1 MNKNDK
7 KIALTNIEF
16 ILIIIVGFVM
26 GMGIMLITYP
36 QNNKEYKKVDSNI
49 QTIIDTYNNIL
60 KNYYTDVTP
69 SIITNGAIKGMLSAV
84 EDPYTTFMDEATTD
98 RFNIIINGA
107 YRGIGVEI
115 TNIGDELVILGVL
128 GDSPAKEAGLKA
140 GDIIKSVNGKDF
152 SSSSADEFSNY
163 VKEGTEDKF
172 NITVIRD
179 GEEKTFEIKKSS
191 IILKSVASDVIEY
204 SNKKIGY
211 LYISVFAM
219 NTYEQFSKELAS
231 LEKQGI
237 DSLIIDLRENS
248 GGELGIATKMISLF
262 VKNDKVIYQ
271 IEDRDGSVTKTYSK
285 GKQDKKYPIV
295 ILVNESTASASEIM
309 AAALKDDL
317 GATIIGKNTY
327 GKGTVQTVIT
337 ASNGEK
343 YKMTIS
349 KWLTPNG
356 TWINGAGI
364 KPDIEVELDSKK
376 DTQLERAKEYIVN
389 H

>member
-1 MNKNDK
+1 MNKSDK

-140 GDIIKSVNGKDF
+140 GDVIKSVNGKDF

-204 SNKKIGY
+204 SN
-211 LYISVFAM
+211 
-219 NTYEQFSKELAS
+219 
-231 LEKQGI
+231 
-237 DSLIIDLRENS
+237 
-248 GGELGIATKMISLF
+248 
-262 VKNDKVIYQ
+262 
-271 IEDRDGSVTKTYSK
+271 
-285 GKQDKKYPIV
+285 
-295 ILVNESTASASEIM
+295 
-309 AAALKDDL
+309 
-317 GATIIGKNTY
+317 
-327 GKGTVQTVIT
+327 
-337 ASNGEK
+337 
-343 YKMTIS
+343 
-349 KWLTPNG
+349 
-356 TWINGAGI
+356 
-364 KPDIEVELDSKK
+364 
-376 DTQLERAKEYIVN
+376 
-389 H
+389 